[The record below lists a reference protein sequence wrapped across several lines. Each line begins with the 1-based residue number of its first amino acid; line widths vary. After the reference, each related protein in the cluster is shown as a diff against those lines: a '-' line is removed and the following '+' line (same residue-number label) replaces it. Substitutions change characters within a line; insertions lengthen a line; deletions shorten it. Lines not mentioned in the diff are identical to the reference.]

1 MTDESTPTALVAK
14 RDEKGRLLPGQSA
27 NPRGKPA
34 LPDWFKSKAPEAL
47 RYLLEVATGEKG
59 DCPKLRLQAAE
70 RVVERFYGKPD
81 ASIEVTA
88 TTNEALEVLRAL
100 AKPREEP

>member
-1 MTDESTPTALVAK
+1 MSAASHDTPAIRMAGVIKTFGAVVAN
-14 RDEKGRLLPGQSA
+14 RDAS
-27 NPRGKPA
+27 
-34 LPDWFKSKAPEAL
+34 
-47 RYLLEVATGEKG
+47 LEVACGEKG
-59 DCPKLRLQAAE
+59 ECPKLRLQAAE

>member
-1 MTDESTPTALVAK
+1 MTDETTPTLPVVK
-14 RDEKGRLLPGQSA
+14 RDEKGRLLAGSA
-27 NPRGKPA
+27 PISRGKPA
-34 LPDWFKSKAPEAL
+34 QPDWFKSKAPEAL
-47 RYLLEVATGEKG
+47 RYLLVVACGEKG
-59 DCPKLRLQAAE
+59 ECPKLRLQAAE